1 MAGILIVVP
10 GEPIAQGRPKF
21 STKNGVFRTYDPPD
35 SMDYKETVAVCA
47 RLSMARK
54 QMLEGALALSVKVYR
69 SVPTSWSEKRK
80 QMAYAGQLRPVTKPD
95 TDNYVKGALD
105 ALEGIVFKNDSQ
117 VVEYRQPFGKWY
129 SEKPRLEIELKEIGD
144 EI

>member
-1 MAGILIVVP
+1 M
-10 GEPIAQGRPKF
+10 
-21 STKNGVFRTYDPPD
+21 
-35 SMDYKETVAVCA
+35 
-47 RLSMARK
+47 
-54 QMLEGALALSVKVYR
+54 EGALSLSVKVYR

-117 VVEYRQPFGKWY
+117 VVEYKEPFGKWY
-129 SEKPRLEIELKEIGD
+129 SDNPRMEIEVKEI
-144 EI
+144 EA